1 MLRVVEY
8 GHATD
13 PGRARRGNEDAFFV
27 GPPFFAVADGMG
39 GAQAGEV
46 ASGIAVEIF
55 ERSMP
60 ADGAPEE
67 RLAAAAQSANERIHE
82 LSRADRERAG
92 MGTTITAAHV
102 GSDEVAI
109 AHVGDSRAY
118 RIREGVLEPLTRDHS
133 LVQAL
138 IDQGR
143 LSEEEAAHHPQR
155 SIITRALGPEPSV
168 EVETRTYRAQAGD
181 VFLLCSD
188 GLTSMVDD
196 ETIARVVAAAPS
208 LSEGAGRLVDAAN
221 AAGGRDNIT
230 VVLFRLAE
238 AEAEAGVDGQA
249 TARHDL
255 AEQDTSAGDAVGAE
269 AVRAAVAEADRPEP
283 VVARSPRPA
292 APEGRRRPRLRRGV
306 KIGLIVLAILVP
318 VLVGGWVATRAVYF
332 VGTDSRGIVTIY
344 RGVPY
349 ELPAGLK
356 LYESF
361 YESGVPASSV
371 PAVRRD
377 KLLDHSL
384 RSQRD
389 ATDLVDQL
397 ELGRLE
403 AKP

>member
-1 MLRVVEY
+1 
-8 GHATD
+8 
-13 PGRARRGNEDAFFV
+13 
-27 GPPFFAVADGMG
+27 
-39 GAQAGEV
+39 
-46 ASGIAVEIF
+46 
-55 ERSMP
+55 
-60 ADGAPEE
+60 
-67 RLAAAAQSANERIHE
+67 
-82 LSRADRERAG
+82 
-92 MGTTITAAHV
+92 
-102 GSDEVAI
+102 
-109 AHVGDSRAY
+109 
-118 RIREGVLEPLTRDHS
+118 
-133 LVQAL
+133 
-138 IDQGR
+138 
-143 LSEEEAAHHPQR
+143 
-155 SIITRALGPEPSV
+155 
-168 EVETRTYRAQAGD
+168 

-196 ETIARVVAAAPS
+196 ETIARIVAAAPS
-208 LSEGAGRLVDAAN
+208 LTEGAGRLVDAAN

-238 AEAEAGVDGQA
+238 AEAEAGAGAGVDGQA

-255 AEQDTSAGDAVGAE
+255 AEQDTSAGGAVEAG
-269 AVRAAVAEADRPEP
+269 AVRAAVAEAERPDP

-292 APEGRRRPRLRRGV
+292 PPEGRRRRAPRLRRGI
-306 KIGLIVLAILVP
+306 KIALIVLAILVP

-356 LYESF
+356 LYETF

-371 PAVRRD
+371 PATRRD

-403 AKP
+403 ANP

>member
-1 MLRVVEY
+1 
-8 GHATD
+8 
-13 PGRARRGNEDAFFV
+13 
-27 GPPFFAVADGMG
+27 
-39 GAQAGEV
+39 
-46 ASGIAVEIF
+46 
-55 ERSMP
+55 
-60 ADGAPEE
+60 
-67 RLAAAAQSANERIHE
+67 
-82 LSRADRERAG
+82 
-92 MGTTITAAHV
+92 
-102 GSDEVAI
+102 
-109 AHVGDSRAY
+109 
-118 RIREGVLEPLTRDHS
+118 
-133 LVQAL
+133 
-138 IDQGR
+138 
-143 LSEEEAAHHPQR
+143 
-155 SIITRALGPEPSV
+155 
-168 EVETRTYRAQAGD
+168 
-181 VFLLCSD
+181 
-188 GLTSMVDD
+188 MVDD
-196 ETIARVVAAAPS
+196 ETIARIVAAAPS

-269 AVRAAVAEADRPEP
+269 AVRAAVAEAERPEP

-292 APEGRRRPRLRRGV
+292 PPEGRRRRAPRLRRGV
-306 KIGLIVLAILVP
+306 KIALIVLAILVP

-356 LYESF
+356 LYETF
-361 YESGVPASSV
+361 YQSGVPASSV
-371 PAVRRD
+371 PAARRD

-403 AKP
+403 ANP